1 MQVEQKKLEKSQ
13 LELTITITPIEMD
26 KWVKKAATHLSEHG
40 KIPGFRPGKAPYETV
55 VKNFGEMKIYEEA
68 LDDIIT
74 FYYWQAITENKIN
87 TIGQPKI
94 DIGKFA
100 PGNDLI
106 FTAQVALL
114 PEVTIGAY
122 QDLQIEKKKV
132 EVKAEEI
139 DKVLKELQEMR
150 AKEVIKL
157 SAVEMG
163 DKAEI
168 NFSAIVNGQPL
179 ENGQAEKYPLVVGNK
194 QMIPCFEEQIVGMS
208 VGQEKKFTINFPT
221 EYYKKELAGQPAEF
235 TVKVINVYRREMLEL
250 NDDFAQQVAG
260 AKSLAELRDKV
271 KENMQ
276 AEKDFKEEQ
285 RSEVEMLEKI
295 VEHTSFGDLPEILVH
310 SEQHKMIH
318 ELQDS
323 IEAQGMVWEHY
334 LSSIKKDEHSLEHDF
349 IEGAIRRVKTALVM
363 REIATKENIRVT
375 EEELLAEI
383 KRLSDT
389 YRDNETAQNNL
400 QSDGYRKYIENSLN
414 NEKVLQCLREH
425 NIKK

>member
-13 LELTITITPIEMD
+13 LELTIIVAPAEME
-26 KWVKKAATHLSEHG
+26 KWLKKAATHLSEHG

-55 VKNFGEMKIYEEA
+55 VKQFGEMKVYEEA

-74 FYYWQAITENKIN
+74 FYYWQAVTENKIN

-94 DIGKFA
+94 DISKFA
-100 PGNDLI
+100 PGNDLV

-114 PEVTIGAY
+114 PGVTIGNY
-122 QDLQIEKKKV
+122 QNLQIEKKKG
-132 EVKAEEI
+132 EVLPAEI

-150 AKEVIKL
+150 VKEAAKL
-157 SAVEMG
+157 SAAEMG
-163 DKAEI
+163 DKAEVS
-168 NFSAIVNGQPL
+168 FSAIFNGVPL
-179 ENGQAEKYPLVVGNK
+179 ENGQAEKYPLVLGSK
-194 QMIPCFEEQIVGMS
+194 QMIPGFEEQIVGMN
-208 VGQEKKFTINFPT
+208 VGQEKKFTINFPA

-235 TVKVINVYRREMLEL
+235 TVKVTNLYHRELPEL
-250 NDDFAQQVAG
+250 NDEFAQQVAG
-260 AKSLAELRDKV
+260 VKDLAELRNKV

-285 RSEVEMLEKI
+285 KAEIEMLEKI
-295 VEHTSFGDLPEILVH
+295 VEHTTFGELPEILVH

-323 IEAQGMVWEHY
+323 IEAQGMVWDHY

-349 IEGAIRRVKTALVM
+349 LEGAIKRVKTALIM
-363 REIATKENIRVT
+363 REVAQKENIMVSQ
-375 EEELLAEI
+375 EEVQAEI
-383 KRLSDT
+383 KKLAET
-389 YRDNETAQNNL
+389 YRDNETVQNNL
-400 QSDGYRKYIENSLN
+400 QSDGYRKYLENSLN
-414 NEKVLQCLREH
+414 NEKVLQFLKEH